1 MEPEI
6 AFFRIVDGK
15 PIVNYAA
22 IRQAEADYARSR
34 KFFDANRAKFRE
46 QYPDQWVGVFREQ
59 LVGVAPDWKDLFQA
73 AEAQGIRRGDVLV
86 EFLDTKPRRPAVP
99 ALAQDFT
106 PPAASAGERDGEI
119 TFFRIVDGKP
129 IVNYAAI
136 RQAEADAERSRK
148 FFAANRAK
156 FREQYPDQW
165 VGVFREQLVGV
176 SPDLKDLFR
185 QAEAQGIRR
194 SDVLVEFLDTKP
206 RRPAAP
212 APDFTPPAARA
223 GEREGEITFFR
234 IVDGKPIVNYA
245 AIRQFEADYARS
257 RAFFD
262 ANRAKFLEQYP
273 DQWVGVFREQLVAVS
288 PDLKDLFRQAEAQGI
303 RRGDVMVEFMGLRAW
318 PRVLSLLG

>member
-22 IRQAEADYARSR
+22 IRQAEADAERSR
-34 KFFDANRAKFRE
+34 KFFAANRAKFLE

-86 EFLDTKPRRPAVP
+86 EFLDTKPRRPA
-99 ALAQDFT
+99 
-106 PPAASAGERDGEI
+106 
-119 TFFRIVDGKP
+119 
-129 IVNYAAI
+129 
-136 RQAEADAERSRK
+136 
-148 FFAANRAK
+148 
-156 FREQYPDQW
+156 
-165 VGVFREQLVGV
+165 
-176 SPDLKDLFR
+176 
-185 QAEAQGIRR
+185 
-194 SDVLVEFLDTKP
+194 
-206 RRPAAP
+206 AP

-234 IVDGKPIVNYA
+234 IVDGKPIVNHA

-303 RRGDVMVEFMGLRAW
+303 RRGDVLGKFMDPNPL
-318 PRVLSLLG
+318 PQIVSILG

>member
-1 MEPEI
+1 MEPEN

-59 LVGVAPDWKDLFQA
+59 LVGV
-73 AEAQGIRRGDVLV
+73 
-86 EFLDTKPRRPAVP
+86 
-99 ALAQDFT
+99 
-106 PPAASAGERDGEI
+106 
-119 TFFRIVDGKP
+119 
-129 IVNYAAI
+129 
-136 RQAEADAERSRK
+136 
-148 FFAANRAK
+148 
-156 FREQYPDQW
+156 
-165 VGVFREQLVGV
+165 

-194 SDVLVEFLDTKP
+194 GAVKADFMDTKP
-206 RRPAAP
+206 RRVAAP
-212 APDFTPPAARA
+212 APAQDFTPPAASA

-245 AIRQFEADYARS
+245 AIRQAEADYARS
-257 RAFFD
+257 RKFFD
-262 ANRAKFLEQYP
+262 ANRAKFQEQYP
-273 DQWVGVFREQLVAVS
+273 DQLIAVFREQLVAVS
-288 PDLKDLFRQAEAQGI
+288 PDLKDLFRQVEAQGV

>member
-6 AFFRIVDGK
+6 A
-15 PIVNYAA
+15 
-22 IRQAEADYARSR
+22 
-34 KFFDANRAKFRE
+34 
-46 QYPDQWVGVFREQ
+46 
-59 LVGVAPDWKDLFQA
+59 
-73 AEAQGIRRGDVLV
+73 
-86 EFLDTKPRRPAVP
+86 
-99 ALAQDFT
+99 
-106 PPAASAGERDGEI
+106 
-119 TFFRIVDGKP
+119 FFRIVDGKP

-194 SDVLVEFLDTKP
+194 GAVKADFMDTKP
-206 RRPAAP
+206 RRVAAP
-212 APDFTPPAARA
+212 APAQDFTPPAASA
-223 GEREGEITFFR
+223 EEREGEITFFR
-234 IVDGKPIVNYA
+234 IVDGKPIVNHA

-273 DQWVGVFREQLVAVS
+273 NQWVGVFREQLVAVS

-303 RRGDVMVEFMGLRAW
+303 RRGAVLGKFMDPNPLPLIVSIFHRCQ
-318 PRVLSLLG
+318 

>member
-86 EFLDTKPRRPAVP
+86 EFLDTQPRRPAAP
-99 ALAQDFT
+99 APDYT
-106 PPAASAGERDGEI
+106 PPAARAGERDGEI

-136 RQAEADAERSRK
+136 RQADADAE
-148 FFAANRAK
+148 
-156 FREQYPDQW
+156 
-165 VGVFREQLVGV
+165 
-176 SPDLKDLFR
+176 
-185 QAEAQGIRR
+185 
-194 SDVLVEFLDTKP
+194 
-206 RRPAAP
+206 
-212 APDFTPPAARA
+212 
-223 GEREGEITFFR
+223 
-234 IVDGKPIVNYA
+234 
-245 AIRQFEADYARS
+245 RS

-273 DQWVGVFREQLVAVS
+273 DLWVGVFREQLVAVS

-303 RRGDVMVEFMGLRAW
+303 RRGAVLGKFMDPNPLPLIVSIFHRCQ
-318 PRVLSLLG
+318 

>member
-73 AEAQGIRRGDVLV
+73 ADALGLRRSDVLV
-86 EFLDTKPRRPAVP
+86 EFLDTKPRRMAAP
-99 ALAQDFT
+99 AQDFT
-106 PPAASAGERDGEI
+106 PPAGIIGERDPEI

-136 RQAEADAERSRK
+136 RQAEAD
-148 FFAANRAK
+148 
-156 FREQYPDQW
+156 
-165 VGVFREQLVGV
+165 
-176 SPDLKDLFR
+176 
-185 QAEAQGIRR
+185 
-194 SDVLVEFLDTKP
+194 
-206 RRPAAP
+206 
-212 APDFTPPAARA
+212 
-223 GEREGEITFFR
+223 
-234 IVDGKPIVNYA
+234 
-245 AIRQFEADYARS
+245 YARS

-262 ANRAKFLEQYP
+262 ANRAKFQEQYP
-273 DQWVGVFREQLVAVS
+273 DQLIAVFREQLVAVS
-288 PDLKDLFRQAEAQGI
+288 PDLKDLFRQVDAQGV
-303 RRGDVMVEFMGLRAW
+303 RRGDVMVEFLGLHAW